1 MSRAIAALS
10 LSLVAL
16 VVPAS
21 AGPQALFDPDA
32 AVVQSQATGR
42 PILAIGGSTGCI
54 YCKKMAAE
62 LASDPAVQEPASKYV
77 VLLLDTDDPVQWP
90 RWNSRYKVVG
100 DGIPAVFVVRA
111 DGEQIYSGTGAPQDL
126 GGFLERHLKAAGT
139 VLDDAGLAELTAA
152 ARDLSRGW
160 RRRDPA
166 AVIEELNKRLD
177 PQNYSLPARQIAAIT
192 DEMRKLATRRLA
204 DAERDLKEIERKPD
218 AAFQAAV
225 TVLELERDYAGLPEF
240 GDDLKTRVT
249 LLALERI
256 TAPVFERARQVI
268 EAESLYASGKKDEAT
283 AALRSLADEQK
294 DTPAATYAG
303 RMLAR
308 WEKEKGPAAG
318 DAVAVSTAAAATLKV
333 GPSSGDAQKAASLVR
348 LGKLLRSRSPDKA
361 RAYFEQAIEAAPDSD
376 AAAEAKELLAR

>member
-10 LSLVAL
+10 LSLAFL
-16 VVPAS
+16 PAY
-21 AGPQALFDPDA
+21 AGTQALFDPDR
-32 AVVQSQATGR
+32 AVVESQATGR

-54 YCKKMAAE
+54 WCKKMAAE
-62 LASDPAVQEPASKYV
+62 LATDPDVQEPASKFV
-77 VLLLDTDDPVQWP
+77 VLLLDTDDPVRWP
-90 RWNSRYKVVG
+90 RWNSRYKVEG

-111 DGEQIYSGTGAPQDL
+111 DGESIYSGSGAPRDL
-126 GGFLERHLKAAGT
+126 GGFLERHLEAAGT

-177 PQNYSLPARQIAAIT
+177 PENYSLPARQIAAIT
-192 DEMRKLATRRLA
+192 DQMRKLATSRFA
-204 DAERDLKEIERKPD
+204 DAERDLKEIDRKPD

-240 GDDLKTRVT
+240 GDELKARVSV
-249 LLALERI
+249 LSQDRI

-268 EAESLYASGKKDEAT
+268 EAESLYASGKRDEAT
-283 AALRSLADEQK
+283 AALRSLADAQK
-294 DTPAATYAG
+294 DTPAAAYAG

-308 WEKEKGPAAG
+308 WEKEKRPAVG
-318 DAVAVSTAAAATLKV
+318 DAAPVSTTAEETPQAD
-333 GPSSGDAQKAASLVR
+333 PPSGDAQKAASLVR
-348 LGKLLRSRSPDKA
+348 LGKLLLSRSPDKA
-361 RAYFEQAIEAAPDSD
+361 RPYFEQAIEAAPDSD